1 MLAAAFFD
9 GRSSRR
15 HEARLTLRDGELCV
29 EGAFGGRREPLATLV
44 VSEPLGGAPR
54 TVRFADGAFCEVAD
68 HAGLAA
74 LLASAGLTD
83 SPLHVAHRRWRWAL
97 GALAGVA
104 ATVAA
109 VYVWVLPWL
118 ADIVAPRLPETVVE
132 AISENALRVLDT
144 QVLAPSRLP
153 AAHQQAIAARLAALE
168 ARVGPLPRHRLQFR
182 AAPRLGP
189 NALAL
194 PDGELVLESRYSRS
208 FEREADAYAGRLLLA
223 SGWSIEPLVR
233 MLGRLDASRARRDG
247 GDGGGEFAGLWQ
259 SHPDTAER
267 IAA

>member
-194 PDGELVLESRYSRS
+194 PDGELVLFDELVALADGDDEVVAVLAHEMGHVEYRHAMRQLVQGAVVS
-208 FEREADAYAGRLLLA
+208 FVVGTWFGDV
-223 SGWSIEPLVR
+223 SSI
-233 MLGRLDASRARRDG
+233 A
-247 GDGGGEFAGLWQ
+247 AGLG
-259 SHPDTAER
+259 A
-267 IAA
+267 